1 MFQEPLEERYNDLL
15 KQRVALEGKL
25 ALSQLQ
31 AETELAKAHTKNKR
45 YLFLLLLLPLLT
57 FWCNKTQYIKPLE
70 QKTAL
75 QQDSIDKLKNE
86 MATIKKVKKD
96 SIRYIIQKGD
106 MLVTLG
112 NLFFNDPAAG
122 YQIGMDNGI
131 SSKEQQYNLIP
142 GDTLTIHY
150 R

>member
-1 MFQEPLEERYNDLL
+1 MFQPPLEERYNDLL

-25 ALSQLQ
+25 ALNRRQ
-31 AETELAKAHTKNKR
+31 AEKELAKARSKNKT

-57 FWCNKTQYIKPLE
+57 FWWNKTHYIKPLE

-75 QQDSIDKLKNE
+75 QQDSIVHLKLE
-86 MATIKKVKKD
+86 LAAIKKVKKD
-96 SIRYIIQKGD
+96 SIRYVIKKGD

-112 NLFFNDPAAG
+112 SLFFNDPAAG
-122 YQIGMDNGI
+122 YQIGIDNGI
-131 SSKEQQYNLIP
+131 ASKEEQYHLKL

>member
-1 MFQEPLEERYNDLL
+1 MFQEPLEEKYNDLL

-25 ALSQLQ
+25 ALTHQK
-31 AETELAKAHTKNKR
+31 AETELAKARSKNKR

-57 FWCNKTQYIKPLE
+57 FWCNKTKYIKPLE
-70 QKTAL
+70 QKVAL
-75 QQDSIDKLKNE
+75 QQDSLAQLKNE
-86 MATIKKVKKD
+86 MAAIKRVKKD
-96 SIRYIIQKGD
+96 SIQYIIRKGD

-112 NLFFNDPAAG
+112 NLFFNDPVAG
-122 YQIGMDNGI
+122 YQIGLENGI
-131 SSKEQQYNLIP
+131 TTKERQYHLNP

>member
-25 ALSQLQ
+25 AISQHQ
-31 AETELAKAHTKNKR
+31 AETELAKAHSKNKR
-45 YLFLLLLLPLLT
+45 YLFLLILLPLLT
-57 FWCNKTQYIKPLE
+57 FWYNKTQYIKPLE

-75 QQDSIDKLKNE
+75 QQDSIAKLKNE
-86 MATIKKVKKD
+86 IADIKKVKKD
-96 SIRYIIQKGD
+96 SIRYVIQKGD
-106 MLVTLG
+106 ILVTLG
-112 NLFFNDPAAG
+112 NLFFNDPAFG
-122 YQIGMDNGI
+122 YQIGLDNGI
-131 SSKEQQYNLIP
+131 TSKEQQYNLIP

>member
-25 ALSQLQ
+25 AISRHQ
-31 AETELAKAHTKNKR
+31 AETELAKARSKNKR

-57 FWCNKTQYIKPLE
+57 LWYNKTQYIKPLE
-70 QKTAL
+70 QKTVL
-75 QQDSIDKLKNE
+75 LQDSIVQLKNDIT
-86 MATIKKVKKD
+86 AIKKVKKD
-96 SIRYIIQKGD
+96 SVRYVIRKGD

-112 NLFFNDPAAG
+112 NLFFNDPTAG
-122 YQIGMDNGI
+122 YQIGLDNGI
-131 SSKEQQYNLIP
+131 ASKEQQYHLIP

>member
-25 ALSQLQ
+25 ALSRHQ
-31 AETELAKAHTKNKR
+31 AETELAKARTKNKR
-45 YLFLLLLLPLLT
+45 YLFLLLMLPLLT
-57 FWCNKTQYIKPLE
+57 FWYNKTQYIKPLE

-75 QQDSIDKLKNE
+75 QQDSIAKLKNE

-131 SSKEQQYNLIP
+131 SSKEQQYNLIS

>member
-1 MFQEPLEERYNDLL
+1 MFQEPLEEKYNDLL

-25 ALSQLQ
+25 ALTRQQ
-31 AETELAKAHTKNKR
+31 AETELTKSRSKNKR

-75 QQDSIDKLKNE
+75 QQDSIAQLKNE
-86 MATIKKVKKD
+86 MMAIKRVKKD
-96 SIRYIIQKGD
+96 SIKYIIRKGD

-112 NLFFNDPAAG
+112 HLFFNDPQAG
-122 YQIGMDNGI
+122 YQIGLENGI
-131 SSKEQQYNLIP
+131 ATKEQQYNLKL

>member
-25 ALSQLQ
+25 ALSHRQ
-31 AETELAKAHTKNKR
+31 AETELAKARTKNKR

-75 QQDSIDKLKNE
+75 QQDSIAQLKND
-86 MATIKKVKKD
+86 MAAIKKVKKD
-96 SIRYIIQKGD
+96 SIRYVIKKGD

-122 YQIGMDNGI
+122 YQIGLENGI
-131 SSKEQQYNLIP
+131 ASKEQQYNLKL

>member
-1 MFQEPLEERYNDLL
+1 MFQEPLEEKYNDLL
-15 KQRVALEGKL
+15 KQRIALEGKL
-25 ALSQLQ
+25 ALTRQK
-31 AETELAKAHTKNKR
+31 AETELVKARSKNKR
-45 YLFLLLLLPLLT
+45 YLFLLLVLPLLT

-75 QQDSIDKLKNE
+75 QQDSIVQLKNE
-86 MATIKKVKKD
+86 MAAIKRVKKD
-96 SIRYIIQKGD
+96 SIQYIIRKGD

-112 NLFFNDPAAG
+112 NLFFNDPVAG
-122 YQIGMDNGI
+122 YQIGLENGI
-131 SSKEQQYNLIP
+131 TTKERQYHLNP

>member
-25 ALSQLQ
+25 AISQHQ
-31 AETELAKAHTKNKR
+31 AETELAKARSKNKR
-45 YLFLLLLLPLLT
+45 YLFLLILLPLLT
-57 FWCNKTQYIKPLE
+57 FWYNKTQYIKPLE

-75 QQDSIDKLKNE
+75 QQDSIAKLKNE
-86 MATIKKVKKD
+86 IADIKKVKKD
-96 SIRYIIQKGD
+96 SIRYVIQKGD

-112 NLFFNDPAAG
+112 NLFFNDPAFG
-122 YQIGMDNGI
+122 YQIGLDNGI
-131 SSKEQQYNLIP
+131 TSKEQQYNLIL

>member
-1 MFQEPLEERYNDLL
+1 MFHEPLEERYNELL

-25 ALSQLQ
+25 ALSRHQ
-31 AETELAKAHTKNKR
+31 AETELAKARTKNKR
-45 YLFLLLLLPLLT
+45 YLFLLLLLPFLT

-70 QKTAL
+70 QKAAL
-75 QQDSIDKLKNE
+75 QQDSIAKLKNE
-86 MATIKKVKKD
+86 MAVLKKIKKD
-96 SIRYIIQKGD
+96 SILYVIKKGD

-112 NLFFNDPAAG
+112 NLFFNDPAEG
-122 YQIGMDNGI
+122 YQIGIENGI
-131 SSKEQQYNLIP
+131 ASKEQQHNLIP

>member
-25 ALSQLQ
+25 AISRHQ
-31 AETELAKAHTKNKR
+31 AETELAKARSKNKR

-57 FWCNKTQYIKPLE
+57 FWYNKTLYIKPLE

-75 QQDSIDKLKNE
+75 LQDSIAKLTND
-86 MATIKKVKKD
+86 MAAIKKVKKD
-96 SIRYIIQKGD
+96 SIQYVIRKGD

-112 NLFFNDPAAG
+112 NLFFNDPNTG
-122 YQIGMDNGI
+122 YQIGLDNGI
-131 SSKEQQYNLIP
+131 SSKEQQYHLQQ
-142 GDTLTIHY
+142 GDTLTIYY